1 MKAKHSIVSFIVVVI
16 FLIVFVVSYPKTSLA
31 ESLDTFDARAHLPES
46 QIDNNL
52 TYFNLLLQ
60 PNSEEKLVVTLT
72 NKSEAEIELKAS
84 FNRAITNNIGVI
96 EYSGINEDKSTSAPV
111 NIEELVTLSNQDI
124 RIEANQSKEIEMTVK
139 MPEKAFKGVL
149 AGGLYLEQVSDE
161 EVEGNIKNV
170 FSREIAVLLHN
181 DKTEVAPDVTIERA
195 AANQVNSRNVIEVA
209 IENKAAAYLKE
220 VTIEYQVLLDDKTVV
235 EGENEQL
242 SLAPNSLFHYK
253 VPFEGESFAA
263 GTYTTQVV
271 VTAGDKKWEGQPTF
285 TIKAEKAKS
294 LNKQAVALDEKEPLV
309 SWWLIAL
316 GMVLLLLLG
325 GILYLINR
333 NRQLKQRLKKRRKH
347 K

>member
-1 MKAKHSIVSFIVVVI
+1 MKTRDSIVGFIVVVI
-16 FLIVFVVSYPKTSLA
+16 FLIVIIFCYPKLSLA
-31 ESLDTFDARAHLPES
+31 QSLDTFDARAHLPES
-46 QIDNNL
+46 QIDKNL

-96 EYSGINEDKSTSAPV
+96 EYSGINEDKSASAPA
-111 NIEELVTLSNQDI
+111 NIEELVTLSEQVI
-124 RIEANQSKEIEMTVK
+124 RIEANQSKDIEMMVK
-139 MPEKAFKGVL
+139 MPENAFKGVL
-149 AGGLYLEQVSDE
+149 AGGLYLEQVSNA

-181 DKTEVAPDVTIERA
+181 DKTAVAPDVQIERA

-209 IENKAAAYLKE
+209 IENKGAAYLKE
-220 VTIEYQVLLDDKTVV
+220 VTIEYQVLLDEKTVV
-235 EGENEQL
+235 EGKNEQL
-242 SLAPNSLFHYK
+242 SIAPNSLFHYK
-253 VPFEGESFAA
+253 VPFEGEAFAA
-263 GTYTTQVV
+263 GTYTTNVV

-294 LNKQAVALDEKEPLV
+294 LNKQAVSLDEKEPRL

-333 NRQLKQRLKKRRKH
+333 NRQLRQRLKKRRKH